1 MAIYLKYM
9 KPIISLD
16 TSQQLRKFIAKN
28 GQNNLQRLF
37 VIKWC
42 SSVKMIF
49 LQLSLV
55 SDLRFAHVLPFAIN
69 YLSWHLWPTIINHQ
83 IIAFIKRFKS
93 TKKRLKCSTSDRSYP
108 IKTHSRHYNIFSKL
122 HSIMAYLHHKN
133 SVLDYNIELKNK
145 YILVTMIERND
156 MNQNVMLCFQH
167 WGHSEL

>member
-93 TKKRLKCSTSDRSYP
+93 TKKRLKCSTSDRSYT
-108 IKTHSRHYNIFSKL
+108 IKTHWWHYKTFSKL
-122 HSIMAYLHHKN
+122 HSIMATRISILN
-133 SVLDYNIELKNK
+133 YNIELKNK
-145 YILVTMIERND
+145 YIMVTMIERND